1 MSRPSLRALSP
12 RLLLAG
18 LNLAL
23 LAALAAFWLY
33 AAPPWQPPAA
43 MAPDQA
49 TLAVQP
55 VSRPA
60 LEPAAAQAIQER
72 PLFIA
77 GRHGST
83 AESNG
88 DGKSGAFGEA
98 RLLGLLGSGKQ
109 TVAIVGSGNTTLR
122 LKQGDKLDGWSLQ
135 GTEGRRA
142 HFSRGADETRE
153 LQLEHAPQPPAP
165 AAPASANAA
174 AATPKPAENAA
185 PTPQAQPSP
194 LQQGEETPAPAA
206 SDAAARRARRE
217 ARPVPQRQP
226 QAQNQPQPD
235 S

>member
-1 MSRPSLRALSP
+1 MSPRPLPDLSP
-12 RLLLAG
+12 RLLLIG

-43 MAPDQA
+43 MAPDLA

-88 DGKSGAFGEA
+88 DGKSGAFGDA

-109 TVAIVGSGNTTLR
+109 TVAIVGSGKTTLR
-122 LKQGDKLDGWSLQ
+122 LKPGDQLDGWALQ
-135 GTEGRRA
+135 GAEGRRA
-142 HFSRGADETRE
+142 RFGRGADETRE

-165 AAPASANAA
+165 AAPAAAPAA
-174 AATPKPAENAA
+174 ARPADNAA
-185 PTPQAQPSP
+185 PAQ
-194 LQQGEETPAPAA
+194 QQNEDAPAA
-206 SDAAARRARRE
+206 PAADAARQTRRE
-217 ARPVPQRQP
+217 ARPTPPRRAQP
-226 QAQNQPQPD
+226 QAQNPTQPD
-235 S
+235 SSS